1 MSGLHLRPEGF
12 ASESEYRTRLAEID
26 PEALPQD
33 FLAPNDYI
41 LTEPTAISD
50 LREKVAELAFQLEVL
65 KARAVAKRSEST
77 RLGRVVA
84 VWANSSAHD
93 QLGPY
98 PWFKLAGAFAATFL
112 GTRALKMLPLGSMAS
127 VAVPALLR
135 QIQRPR

>member
-1 MSGLHLRPEGF
+1 MHQKLRAYSFGSLAALSIVCSCNSDYEKL
-12 ASESEYRTRLAEID
+12 AS
-26 PEALPQD
+26 
-33 FLAPNDYI
+33 NDYI
-41 LTEPTAISD
+41 LTEPAAISD
-50 LREKVAELAFQLEVL
+50 LREKVAELAFQIEVL
-65 KARAVAKRSEST
+65 KARAVAIGREST

-98 PWFKLAGAFAATFL
+98 PWFKLAGAFAAIFL